1 MNQGD
6 VMRCT
11 PTQQSRCKGEEED
24 ALTAQHSLLC
34 LCAFMHAQRE
44 RKSVNLMLGNQQVST
59 AIYTKNYEHLNISL
73 AQVTRRDVHK

>member
-11 PTQQSRCKGEEED
+11 PTQQSLREEED